1 MRPPKDVVHIVT
13 GPDTPVEL
21 SNRTVDLMT
30 GCFGLLLS
38 VIVVTTLG
46 ITAATFL
53 WCARILQSVVNG
65 DATILLSIE
74 NFT

>member
-1 MRPPKDVVHIVT
+1 MRPPKGVVHIVT
-13 GPDTPVEL
+13 GPDTPVEF

-38 VIVVTTLG
+38 VIAVTTLG
-46 ITAATFL
+46 ITAAAFL

-65 DATILLSIE
+65 DSTILLSIE